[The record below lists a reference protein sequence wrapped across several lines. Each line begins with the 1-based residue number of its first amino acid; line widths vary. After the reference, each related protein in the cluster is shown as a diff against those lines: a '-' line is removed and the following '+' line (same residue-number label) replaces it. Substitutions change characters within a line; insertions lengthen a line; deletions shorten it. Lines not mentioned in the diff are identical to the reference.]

1 MAIRFSLIVRKS
13 DAPHHTNTVNSNFFS
28 MPRPAKT
35 TQQLKRE
42 GTYRKD
48 RHAQRLEVPPA
59 DGIPAPPPTFDE
71 RHADKWREVCERLK
85 GMSILTKH
93 DVDTIQAYC
102 TAYFDLQDAEETL
115 RQEGKYLHSDTGT
128 ARVHPAW
135 RVKNDALKTLRQLS
149 AALGFSPLDRTRVNA
164 QPENERKV
172 SILDFMEVRKIKP
185 G

>member
-1 MAIRFSLIVRKS
+1 
-13 DAPHHTNTVNSNFFS
+13 
-28 MPRPAKT
+28 MPFPAKT
-35 TQQLKRE
+35 TEQHKRD

-48 RHAQRLEVPPA
+48 RHAQRLEAQPA
-59 DGIPAPPPTFDE
+59 DGIPAPPSTFDK
-71 RHADKWREVCERLK
+71 RHAAKWYEVCTRLK
-85 GMSILTKH
+85 KMGILATA
-93 DVDTIQAYC
+93 DVDTIQVYC

-115 RQEGKYLHSDTGT
+115 KQEGKYLHSDNGT

-164 QPENERKV
+164 QAEKEEKEDPFF
-172 SILDFMEVRKIKP
+172 SILDLMPGAKKIKP